1 MLTPQINKRLH
12 ALLHMLNLM
21 EQKADL
27 VRQYTNGRTL
37 STREMD
43 NVEALALI
51 HALEGDREQRSK
63 AMRGKIIHYLC
74 LLGMTLED
82 GSPNY
87 DRINGWVQNRTGSRN
102 PRKKKLLYLTP
113 AELLAVLTQVEAWY
127 KKELV
132 K

>member
-1 MLTPQINKRLH
+1 MTPNLSKRLH
-12 ALLHMLNLM
+12 ALLNMLNLM
-21 EQKADL
+21 EMKADL

-37 STREMD
+37 STKDMD

-51 HALEGDREQRSK
+51 HALDGEREQRSK

-74 LLGMTLED
+74 LLGMTKPD
-82 GSPNY
+82 GSADY
-87 DRINGWVQNRTGSRN
+87 ERINNWVQNRTGSRN

-113 AELLAVLTQVEAWY
+113 KELLAVLTQVEVWY